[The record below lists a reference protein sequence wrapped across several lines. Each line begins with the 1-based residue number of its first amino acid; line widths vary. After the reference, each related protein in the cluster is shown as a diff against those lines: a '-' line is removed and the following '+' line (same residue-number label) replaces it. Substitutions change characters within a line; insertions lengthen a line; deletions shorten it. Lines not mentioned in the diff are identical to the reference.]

1 MEMIHLS
8 KYSDNF
14 SSNQHYSCRKFEIK
28 STMIRLVLK
37 MYFNL
42 RELGNNCEK
51 LDIIII
57 WGLFVRKWNVF

>member
-42 RELGNNCEK
+42 RELGNERNHNLGFICS
-51 LDIIII
+51 
-57 WGLFVRKWNVF
+57 

>member
-42 RELGNNCEK
+42 RELGNEIKSPYIHYSNIP
-51 LDIIII
+51 LI
-57 WGLFVRKWNVF
+57 VRNLI

>member
-42 RELGNNCEK
+42 RELGNERPMNN
-51 LDIIII
+51 IIII